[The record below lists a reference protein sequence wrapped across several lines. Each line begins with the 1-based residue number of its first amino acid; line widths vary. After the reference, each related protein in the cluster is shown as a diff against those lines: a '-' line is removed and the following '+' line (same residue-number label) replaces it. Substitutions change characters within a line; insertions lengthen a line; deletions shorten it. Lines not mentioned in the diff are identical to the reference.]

1 METQKAPSLP
11 AIEYAERSD
20 PGRDP
25 EKQVNEDVA
34 ARRETSLG
42 HLCVVCD
49 GMGGH
54 ASGREAAE
62 LAVAVIID
70 TFDRAPFGARPPEV
84 LLLAIE
90 QANRAVYAMPTN
102 EVAAGRPGCT
112 VVAALLHAA
121 GTEIAH
127 VGDSRG
133 YLVHEGQIFRVTR
146 DHSIVQ
152 ELVERGLLT
161 PQQAAHHPDANR
173 ITRALGIAPEVQAEV
188 RPTPIPHVAGDAFV
202 LCSDG
207 LSDLVE
213 EHEILAI
220 VGSEPAAQAVG
231 KLVDLANARGGHD
244 NITVVVL
251 RARESAAVQTAGV
264 APTVAQ
270 TSVPATRTVE
280 APAPPPGVFEPP
292 PAVAPMAHPANVAPL
307 MHPANVAPLMHP
319 ANVAPM
325 AHPPNAAH
333 PANVGGARSMRPLEP
348 APPSPRAAPGVRPAT
363 AIVAVGLVLACVA
376 AALLGVM
383 LVIHLSERSGKRNS
397 HDEPAPLAID
407 AGTNA
412 RLVNGTP
419 TTLAPE
425 SVVVPERPPPAA
437 EPIVPLAPLEPT
449 PGDGNNGSGNAK
461 RRKHAP

>member
-11 AIEYAERSD
+11 AIEYAERAD

-25 EKQVNEDVA
+25 QKQVNEDVA
-34 ARRETSLG
+34 AWRQTALG

-62 LAVAVIID
+62 LAVSVIVE
-70 TFDRAPFGARPPEV
+70 TFDRVRFSELAAAPPEV

-112 VVAALLHAA
+112 VVAALLHGA

-127 VGDSRG
+127 VGDSRA

-188 RPTPIPHVAGDAFV
+188 RPTPILHVAGDTFV

-220 VGSEPAAQAVG
+220 VGSEPPAQAVG

-251 RARESAAVQTAGV
+251 RARESAAVQAGMV

-270 TSVPATRTVE
+270 TSVPAMRTIE
-280 APAPPPGVFEPP
+280 APAPPPGVFEPAGPVAAAARP
-292 PAVAPMAHPANVAPL
+292 PHMAPIAP
-307 MHPANVAPLMHP
+307 VGAP
-319 ANVAPM
+319 
-325 AHPPNAAH
+325 
-333 PANVGGARSMRPLEP
+333 GG
-348 APPSPRAAPGVRPAT
+348 PPSLRPVRPIDPSPTTPRSAAGVRPAT
-363 AIVAVGLVLACVA
+363 AVVAVGLVLACVA

-383 LVIHLSERSGKRNS
+383 LVIHLSERSGKRNT
-397 HDEPAPLAID
+397 HDDSTPLAVD
-407 AGTNA
+407 AGTSA
-412 RLVNGTP
+412 RLVT

-425 SVVVPERPPPAA
+425 SVVVPERAPPAA
-437 EPIVPLAPLEPT
+437 DPLAPLAPLEPS
-449 PGDGNNGSGNAK
+449 PADGKGNDNGK
-461 RRKHAP
+461 RHKRVQ

>member
-34 ARRETSLG
+34 ARRETRLG

-62 LAVAVIID
+62 LAVTVIMEA
-70 TFDRAPFGARPPEV
+70 FDHAPFGAAPPDV
-84 LLLAIE
+84 LLHAIE

-112 VVAALLHAA
+112 VVAALLHGA

-127 VGDSRG
+127 VGDSRA

-188 RPTPIPHVAGDAFV
+188 RPTPILHVAGDAFV

-213 EHEILAI
+213 EHEILGI
-220 VGSEPAAQAVG
+220 VGSEPPAQAVG

-251 RARESAAVQTAGV
+251 RARESASVQAAVL

-280 APAPPPGVFEPP
+280 APAPPAALFEAPHVAV
-292 PAVAPMAHPANVAPL
+292 PAGLSAPMAAL
-307 MHPANVAPLMHP
+307 SS
-319 ANVAPM
+319 
-325 AHPPNAAH
+325 HPPH
-333 PANVGGARSMRPLEP
+333 PPHAPHGPHPNEP
-348 APPSPRAAPGVRPAT
+348 ASLPPRSSQGVRPAT
-363 AIVAVGLVLACVA
+363 AVVAVGLVLACVA

-383 LVIHLSERSGKRNS
+383 LVIHLSERSGKRNT
-397 HDEPAPLAID
+397 HDESALSID
-407 AGTNA
+407 AGTTA
-412 RLVNGTP
+412 RLVS
-419 TTLAPE
+419 TTLEPG
-425 SVVVPERPPPAA
+425 SVVVPAAAPPSA
-437 EPIVPLAPLEPT
+437 EPVAPLAPLEPG
-449 PGDGNNGSGNAK
+449 PGDGKGDSAGNSGK

>member
-34 ARRETSLG
+34 ARRETGLG

-54 ASGREAAE
+54 AAGREAAE
-62 LAVAVIID
+62 LAVSVIVE
-70 TFDRAPFGARPPEV
+70 TFDRAPFGASPPAV

-112 VVAALLHAA
+112 VVAALLHGA

-127 VGDSRG
+127 VGDSRA

-188 RPTPIPHVAGDAFV
+188 RPTPILHVAGDAFV

-220 VGSEPAAQAVG
+220 VGNEPPAQAVG

-251 RARESAAVQTAGV
+251 RARESAAVQAGAV
-264 APTVAQ
+264 AQTVAQ
-270 TSVPATRTVE
+270 TSVPAMRTIE
-280 APAPPPGVFEPP
+280 APAPPPGAFEPP
-292 PAVAPMAHPANVAPL
+292 APSVA
-307 MHPANVAPLMHP
+307 
-319 ANVAPM
+319 
-325 AHPPNAAH
+325 
-333 PANVGGARSMRPLEP
+333 P
-348 APPSPRAAPGVRPAT
+348 APPTHGAPVAPVGPVGAPSLRPARPIDPAPAASRTAPGVRPAT
-363 AIVAVGLVLACVA
+363 AVVAVGLVLACVA

-383 LVIHLSERSGKRNS
+383 LVIHLSERSGKRNPR
-397 HDEPAPLAID
+397 DESAPLAVD
-407 AGTNA
+407 AGTSA
-412 RLVNGTP
+412 RLVTGTP

-425 SVVVPERPPPAA
+425 SVVVPERPPPA
-437 EPIVPLAPLEPT
+437 EPLAPLEPS
-449 PGDGNNGSGNAK
+449 PVDGKGNDTSNGK
-461 RRKHAP
+461 RHKRVQ